1 MNLDVTAV
9 VLSLLVL
16 AGQIYNAWM
25 QRHQSPAQK
34 DKDVI
39 ANYADLLTQY
49 RLRIVEQEKEVD
61 RLELERKEENE
72 AHSISI
78 SNFEAVMKKRQ
89 VEYDQELMRVK
100 KDLQDY
106 QIGYASLRRV
116 AVRYVPP
123 DVVLPEVNGKTKDLK

>member
-1 MNLDVTAV
+1 MNLDITAII
-9 VLSLLVL
+9 LSLLVL
-16 AGQIYNAWM
+16 SGQLYTVWI

-61 RLELERKEENE
+61 RLELEKKENDE
-72 AHSISI
+72 AHMISI
-78 SNFEAVMKKRQ
+78 ANFEAVMKKRQ
-89 VEYDQELMRVK
+89 LEYDEESLRLKKEL
-100 KDLQDY
+100 QAY
-106 QIGYASLRRV
+106 QIGYAALRRV

-123 DVVLPEVNGKTKDLK
+123 DVVLPEVNGNTKDLK